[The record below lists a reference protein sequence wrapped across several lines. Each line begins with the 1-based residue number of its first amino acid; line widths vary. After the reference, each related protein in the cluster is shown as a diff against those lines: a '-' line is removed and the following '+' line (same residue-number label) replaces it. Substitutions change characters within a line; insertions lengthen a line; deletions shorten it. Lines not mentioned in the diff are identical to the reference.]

1 MLVAVAVLAILGLA
15 PTAFGVFFLS
25 LHVRNL
31 RRAAL
36 IGRVPTSPAVAVAG
50 MRPGQLVEAKGT
62 LRCPKPLKSELAG
75 RACAYFESRLDR
87 IFRQEVRDS
96 DGDTRTEERTE
107 TVAKNVRL
115 TPFFVED
122 ATGRVR
128 VVPDGAELDAL
139 SVYDQSEERPGRGKG
154 WISFGGRR
162 VEVDYGFD
170 TLGYRFREEIL
181 PIDGFVYVV
190 GVVSNDGNI
199 ARPNKGQ
206 PGAGFLIS
214 YRSEES
220 LARSFQMDPMIFW
233 PGVGGLAIGGLFFA
247 SALLVWLIWG

>member
-1 MLVAVAVLAILGLA
+1 MFVAVVILAIFGLA
-15 PTAFGVFFLS
+15 PTAFGIFFLS

-36 IGRVPTSPAVAVAG
+36 ISRVPTSPAAAVAG
-50 MRPGQLVEAKGT
+50 MRPGQLVEVKGT

-75 RACAYFESRLDR
+75 RPCAYFESRLDR

-107 TVAKNVRL
+107 AVATNVRL

-128 VVPDGAELDAL
+128 VVPNGAELDGL
-139 SVYDQSEERPGRGKG
+139 GVYDQFEERPGRGKG
-154 WISFGGRR
+154 RISLGGRM
-162 VEVDYGFD
+162 VEIDYGFD
-170 TLGYRFREEIL
+170 TLGYRLREEIL
-181 PIDGFVYVV
+181 PIDDFVYVV
-190 GVVSNDGNI
+190 GVVGSDGSI
-199 ARPNKGQ
+199 ARPAKGQ
-206 PGAGFLIS
+206 PGGGFLIS

-220 LARSFQMDPMIFW
+220 LVRSFQMDPMIFW
-233 PGVGGLAIGGLFFA
+233 PGVGGLAVGGLFFA